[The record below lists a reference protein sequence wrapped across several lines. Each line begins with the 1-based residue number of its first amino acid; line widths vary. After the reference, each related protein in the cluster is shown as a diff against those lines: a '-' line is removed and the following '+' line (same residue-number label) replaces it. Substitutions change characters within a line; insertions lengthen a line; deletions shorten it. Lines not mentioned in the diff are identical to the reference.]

1 MSEATRRHMTAA
13 EWRTWASQSL
23 DMASRDRIAF
33 ISILDNIISD
43 LAALEAQE
51 KAHEQIVASWKREE
65 HGWDEERARL
75 LVEAKAHAEQL
86 SALKL
91 REVALIGD
99 WELLH
104 PFTKHGEVKSAFMD
118 RLERFAKS
126 MENLKQDSPAPTLA
140 TPAGPLRA
148 KEKRTEHSYDCAA
161 GLGGLCDCGFEEPDA
176 PKEKWWRCTG
186 CGRRNIPESALSDDK
201 TRHAVVVGQLGF
213 GEMDVDFCG
222 PVIVEEPPGPWCKNV
237 HGALRLW
244 NMRSAFTSPAP
255 ALAEMRER
263 LAMEV
268 CAIRLGITKGE
279 NEIIAGVWKRQP
291 EEHRKQYLV
300 EADRLLSALIG
311 GTA

>member
-1 MSEATRRHMTAA
+1 MSETKHMTAA
-13 EWRTWASQSL
+13 EWRAHLEEHGATG
-23 DMASRDRIAF
+23 DDAF
-33 ISILDNIISD
+33 LILS
-43 LAALEAQE
+43 ALETQS
-51 KAHEQIVASWKREE
+51 KAHEQIIASWKREE

-86 SALKL
+86 SILKL

-118 RLERFAKS
+118 RLERFAES
-126 MENLKQDSPAPTLA
+126 MENLKQDS
-140 TPAGPLRA
+140 
-148 KEKRTEHSYDCAA
+148 S
-161 GLGGLCDCGFEEPDA
+161 
-176 PKEKWWRCTG
+176 
-186 CGRRNIPESALSDDK
+186 
-201 TRHAVVVGQLGF
+201 
-213 GEMDVDFCG
+213 
-222 PVIVEEPPGPWCKNV
+222 
-237 HGALRLW
+237 
-244 NMRSAFTSPAP
+244 AP

-300 EADRLLSALIG
+300 EVDRLLSAIG
-311 GTA
+311 GTAT